1 MLDVNAMTLYNW
13 QTLKTQ
19 QLPKKKI
26 IIIIIIAN
34 NVKHKLLFKLG
45 SSLLNKCF
53 CIYFFLI

>member
-19 QLPKKKI
+19 QLQQQQKKKIII

-34 NVKHKLLFKLG
+34 NVKHKLLF
-45 SSLLNKCF
+45 
-53 CIYFFLI
+53 